1 MVWCFQ
7 FIYTLSHRSND
18 ARLNPML
25 ARNADNHTRKFFMKN
40 LVDLSQA
47 NSDISEEEIIQRTVI
62 AGIELYA
69 DRLLPI
75 STGAKSTV
83 IFPPELDS
91 KLNAA
96 KDFLGINRQDM
107 VKEAVE
113 FYFRWALYA
122 EHINQSTLDIA

>member
-1 MVWCFQ
+1 
-7 FIYTLSHRSND
+7 
-18 ARLNPML
+18 ML
-25 ARNADNHTRKFFMKN
+25 AGIVNSETRKVIMKD
-40 LVDLSQA
+40 LVDLSQID
-47 NSDISEEEIIQRTVI
+47 SDISEEEIIERAVI
-62 AGIELYA
+62 AGIEFYA
-69 DRLLPI
+69 DRLLPS